1 MLDLDLVT
9 ILAEIINFF
18 VMAVVL
24 YFLLF
29 KPTVKRIEKRAR
41 EKEAL
46 LTDAEEK
53 QRKADEHLTEIEDRL
68 TNIDLEIEQRLE
80 IAYEQAEEKSY
91 ALLEATQ
98 LEAARILK
106 EANIE
111 AEKRQKQEMASLQED
126 LVETI
131 LNISSQVLSKTTP
144 DIFHD
149 KLIEELTSEIWD
161 LGKVDMR
168 QVRAIRES
176 LAERTPTV
184 FVSSAKELTPDHQR
198 SLVKTFSALAD
209 KNINMDLEIDETLI
223 AGIKVRMGDLVVEN
237 TLGMKLEALKTD
249 IIDVLEESVDA
260 S

>member
-9 ILAEIINFF
+9 ILAEIINFL

-24 YFLLF
+24 YYLLF

-46 LTDAEEK
+46 LADAEEK
-53 QRKADEHLTEIEDRL
+53 QRKADDRLTEIEDRL
-68 TNIDLEIEQRLE
+68 ANIDLEIEQRLE
-80 IAYEQAEEKSY
+80 IAYEQAEQKSQ

-98 LEAARILK
+98 HEAVRILK
-106 EANIE
+106 EANID
-111 AEKRQKQEMASLQED
+111 AEKRQKQEMASLQEE

-131 LNISSQVLSKTTP
+131 LNISSQVLSKATP
-144 DIFHD
+144 DIIHD
-149 KLIEELTSEIWD
+149 NLIAELTTEIWD
-161 LGKVDMR
+161 LGKNDMR
-168 QVRAIRES
+168 QVRAFRES
-176 LAERTPTV
+176 LAERMPSV

-237 TLGMKLEALKTD
+237 TLGMELEALKTD
-249 IIDVLEESVDA
+249 VAETLEESVDV